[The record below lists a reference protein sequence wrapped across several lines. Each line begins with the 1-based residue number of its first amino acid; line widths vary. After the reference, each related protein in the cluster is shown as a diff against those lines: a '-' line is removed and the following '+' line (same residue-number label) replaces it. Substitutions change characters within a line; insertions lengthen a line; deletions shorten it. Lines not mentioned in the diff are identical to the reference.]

1 MSKEK
6 KQYDKILVVAQTA
19 DKVVRYK
26 FENQLVQDFA
36 LLGIKAIPSKEVI
49 HSDLFEKELSE
60 QDIETLKN
68 QLKQDGYSGVVV
80 TNLINTNNYADV
92 VSGGVST
99 GYLPVRYGRFRSYY
113 QAYPVSYWEQDQVET
128 GVEYTLESCL
138 YDIRVDTKDN
148 LQWVGSFKVK
158 DPQSVIKTIEKYS
171 LEYNV

>member
-99 GYLPVRYGRFRSYY
+99 GYLPVRYGRFRSCENGIVTSLL
-113 QAYPVSYWEQDQVET
+113 PTEFTTSKVSGAVPAMD
-128 GVEYTLESCL
+128 L
-138 YDIRVDTKDN
+138 N
-148 LQWVGSFKVK
+148 F
-158 DPQSVIKTIEKYS
+158 
-171 LEYNV
+171 